1 MYKTMTRVLVSIIL
15 LLGSAGVFAGTDAV
29 VVENPWVREAPPFS
43 KVLGAYLTVK
53 NSGEQNRILTGAS
66 SPAFERV
73 EMHKTEIRDG
83 VASMI
88 RQDTLEVPANGAL
101 VFESGGYHLMLI
113 GPRTPLKAGDHVEMS
128 LLFSNGDSLPF
139 SAEVRK
145 DMDGMGGMNMKNMP
159 GMGGMKEMKME
170 GM

>member
-1 MYKTMTRVLVSIIL
+1 
-15 LLGSAGVFAGTDAV
+15 
-29 VVENPWVREAPPFS
+29 
-43 KVLGAYLTVK
+43 
-53 NSGEQNRILTGAS
+53 
-66 SPAFERV
+66 
-73 EMHKTEIRDG
+73 
-83 VASMI
+83 
-88 RQDTLEVPANGAL
+88 
-101 VFESGGYHLMLI
+101 MLI